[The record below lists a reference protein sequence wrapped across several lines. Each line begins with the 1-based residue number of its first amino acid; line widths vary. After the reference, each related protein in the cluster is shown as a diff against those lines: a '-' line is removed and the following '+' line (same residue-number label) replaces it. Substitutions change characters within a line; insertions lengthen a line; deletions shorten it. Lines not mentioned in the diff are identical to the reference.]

1 MNTQQ
6 ARGFP
11 PLTRRQLL
19 QLGLGT
25 ALSVPALSACAGFDT
40 SGAAAGEGTA
50 TFLSTQF
57 APVEERQNYEG
68 VLERNLTG
76 VPVAYNPVDPGVFA
90 STLRSQSEA
99 GSVRVSLVGGLHG
112 DLAPI
117 ADSLDPVDTL
127 LGDLNNSGIPR
138 DILSLTNFGGGEA
151 KYIPW
156 MQATYIVAVHK
167 SALEWLPSGVDV
179 NNLSYEGYLAWAKAA
194 KSANGRPVFGFPAGP
209 KGLHHRFY
217 QGFLLPSFTG
227 GQITT
232 FRNDEAV
239 TAWEYMAELWDSMV
253 PGSTNFDFMQEPLAR
268 KEVLVAWDH
277 VARLVGAPADNP
289 DEWMMVP
296 APRGKYGLGYL
307 LVVAGVG
314 LPTGGTERELAEQAI
329 RELSKPATQL
339 DTLKNNAFFPV
350 VRADLT
356 DDLQGAISLEAKA
369 VTAQQSAKDT
379 LVALPPVGLGAKDG
393 EVSQIF
399 KNCFQQIC
407 LEKQP
412 IRGVLDDQAKQLNTI
427 LAELK
432 VPCWAPDPSDS
443 GDTCEVR

>member
-1 MNTQQ
+1 MTSQS
-6 ARGFP
+6 AHHRS
-11 PLTRRQLL
+11 LTRRRLL
-19 QLGLGT
+19 QLGLGS
-25 ALSVPALSACAGFDT
+25 ALSVPALAACAGFDT
-40 SGAAAGEGTA
+40 SGAVAGRGTA

-57 APVEERQNYEG
+57 APVEERQKYES
-68 VLERNLTG
+68 VLKRNLTG
-76 VPVAYNPVDPGVFA
+76 VPIAYNPVDPGVFA
-90 STLRSQSEA
+90 STLRSQSQA

-112 DLAPI
+112 DLAPV
-117 ADSLDPVDTL
+117 ADALDPVDTL
-127 LGDLNNSGIPR
+127 LGDLVTSGIPR
-138 DILSLTNFGGGEA
+138 DILQLVTFGGDQA
-151 KYIPW
+151 KYVPW

-179 NNLSYEGYLAWAKAA
+179 NNLSYEGFLAWAQAA
-194 KSANGRPVFGFPAGP
+194 KAANGRPVFGFPAGP

-239 TAWEYMAELWDSMV
+239 TAWEYMAELWDAMV
-253 PGSTNFDFMQEPLAR
+253 PGSTNFDFMQEPLER

-277 VARLVGAPADNP
+277 VARLVGAPADRP
-289 DEWMMVP
+289 EEWLMVP

-307 LVVAGVG
+307 LVVAGVA
-314 LPTGGTERELAEQAI
+314 LPKGGTERELAEQAI
-329 RELSKPATQL
+329 RQLSKPSTQL

-356 DDLQGAISLEAKA
+356 DDLQGAIALEAQA
-369 VTAQQSAKDT
+369 VSAQQGAENT
-379 LVALPPVGLGAKDG
+379 LLALPPVGLGAKDG

-407 LEKQP
+407 LNRQP
-412 IRGVLDDQAKQLNTI
+412 IRRVLDDQAQQLNAI

-432 VPCWAPDPSDS
+432 VPCWAPDPVDS
-443 GDTCEVR
+443 GTCEVK

>member
-1 MNTQQ
+1 MTTQQ
-6 ARGFP
+6 SRPIDAI
-11 PLTRRQLL
+11 TRRRLL
-19 QLGLGT
+19 QVGLTT
-25 ALSVPALSACAGFDT
+25 ALSVPALAGCAGFDT

-57 APVEERQNYEG
+57 APVEERQRYES
-68 VLERNLTG
+68 VLKRNLTG

-99 GSVRVSLVGGLHG
+99 KAVKISLVGGLHG
-112 DLAPI
+112 DLAPV
-117 ADSLDPVDTL
+117 ADALDPVDTL
-127 LGDLNNSGIPR
+127 LGDLATSGIPR
-138 DILSLTNFGGGEA
+138 DILSLVNFGGEQP
-151 KYIPW
+151 KYVPW

-179 NNLSYEGYLAWAKAA
+179 QNLTYDGYLAWAQAAKAA
-194 KSANGRPVFGFPAGP
+194 NGKPVFGFPAGP

-232 FRNDEAV
+232 FRSDEAIG
-239 TAWEYMAELWDSMV
+239 AWEYMAELWDAMV
-253 PGSTNFDFMQEPLAR
+253 PGSTNFDFMQEPLQR
-268 KEVLVAWDH
+268 GEVLVAWDH
-277 VARLVGAPADNP
+277 VARLVGAPADRP
-289 DEWMMVP
+289 DEWLMVP

-307 LVVAGVG
+307 LVVAGVA

-329 RELSKPATQL
+329 RALSKPATQL

-356 DDLQGAISLEAKA
+356 DDLQGAISLEAAA
-369 VTAQQSAKDT
+369 VAAQQGAKDT
-379 LVALPPVGLGAKDG
+379 LLALPPVGLGAKDG

-407 LEKQP
+407 LESQP
-412 IRGVLDDQAKQLNTI
+412 VRRVLDDQAKQLNAI
-427 LAELK
+427 LSELK
-432 VPCWAPDPSDS
+432 VPCWAPDPVDS
-443 GDTCEVR
+443 GICEVK

>member
-1 MNTQQ
+1 MTSQS
-6 ARGFP
+6 AHHRS
-11 PLTRRQLL
+11 LTRRRLL
-19 QLGLGT
+19 QLGLGS
-25 ALSVPALSACAGFDT
+25 ALSVPALAACAGFDT
-40 SGAAAGEGTA
+40 SGAVAGRGTA

-57 APVEERQNYEG
+57 APVEERQKYES
-68 VLERNLTG
+68 VLKRNLTG
-76 VPVAYNPVDPGVFA
+76 VPIAYNPVDPGVFA
-90 STLRSQSEA
+90 STLRSQSQA

-112 DLAPI
+112 DLAPL
-117 ADSLDPVDTL
+117 ADALDPVDTL
-127 LGDLNNSGIPR
+127 LGDLVTSGIPR
-138 DILSLTNFGGGEA
+138 DILQLVTFGGDQA
-151 KYIPW
+151 KYVPW

-179 NNLSYEGYLAWAKAA
+179 NNLSYEGFLAWAQAA
-194 KSANGRPVFGFPAGP
+194 KAANGRPVFGFPAGP

-239 TAWEYMAELWDSMV
+239 TAWEYMAELWDAMV
-253 PGSTNFDFMQEPLAR
+253 PGSTNFDFMQEPLER

-277 VARLVGAPADNP
+277 VARLVGAPADRP
-289 DEWMMVP
+289 EEWLMVP

-307 LVVAGVG
+307 LVVAGVA
-314 LPTGGTERELAEQAI
+314 LPKGGTERELAEQAI
-329 RELSKPATQL
+329 RQLSKPSTQL

-356 DDLQGAISLEAKA
+356 DDLQGAIALEAQA
-369 VTAQQSAKDT
+369 VSAQQGAENT
-379 LVALPPVGLGAKDG
+379 LLALPPVGLGAKDG

-407 LEKQP
+407 LNRQP
-412 IRGVLDDQAKQLNTI
+412 IRRVLDDQAQQLNAI

-432 VPCWAPDPSDS
+432 VPCWAPDPVDS
-443 GDTCEVR
+443 GTCEVK